1 MTLFGFLDTDYYLT
15 FDRTNWQWG
24 KKNINILM
32 LAIAYKGIAIPVYWV
47 LLNKK
52 GNSSTRER
60 IALTNRFITQ
70 FGKKRIIKFLAD
82 REFVGEKWFNWLT
95 SESIDFAIRIK
106 KNNLASNSRGELVPV
121 NSLFRHL
128 KTGEHMILKGARQV
142 YKTPVFLTA
151 LRLQDGE
158 LLIVATGIS
167 CPDAIESYG
176 KRWQIETLFSCLKGR
191 GFHFEDTH
199 VTNRRRI
206 KSLLVVLVIAFCWAH
221 RVGEWQHENVC
232 AIKVKKHQ
240 RLEKSI
246 FRLGL
251 DTISECLFKL
261 IQKRKIQLNV
271 LFLHLK
277 IQHKKSLE

>member
-1 MTLFGFLDTDYYLT
+1 MD
-15 FDRTNWQWG
+15 
-24 KKNINILM
+24 KSVIH
-32 LAIAYKGIAIPVYWV
+32 
-47 LLNKK
+47 
-52 GNSSTRER
+52 
-60 IALTNRFITQ
+60 
-70 FGKKRIIKFLAD
+70 
-82 REFVGEKWFNWLT
+82 
-95 SESIDFAIRIK
+95 
-106 KNNLASNSRGELVPV
+106 NNHGS
-121 NSLFRHL
+121 
-128 KTGEHMILKGARQV
+128 
-142 YKTPVFLTA
+142 
-151 LRLQDGE
+151 
-158 LLIVATGIS
+158 S

-277 IQHKKSLE
+277 IQHKKSLEWFLSCTELIAIRDIFKSRYCRSSHVVFLSQLKLL